1 MKILLIED
9 EKALAASIASYLKKE
24 NSIVETAYTFEE
36 AISKAGINVYDCILV
51 DLMLPDGNGL
61 DIIRELKQ
69 GRNETGIIITSAKDS
84 LDDKLTGL
92 DTGADDYLTKP
103 FHLAELNARIKSLIR
118 RKQHSGDIIIRNGE
132 IEVNTSTSEVHIN
145 SEKVDLT
152 RKEYELLVFFLSNR
166 GRVVTKESIAEHLWG
181 DFIVEADTFDFIYTH
196 IKNLRKKIENKS
208 GKNRVKTVYGMGYK
222 FE

>member
-69 GRNETGIIITSAKDS
+69 GRNETGIIIISAKDS

>member
-9 EKALAASIASYLKKE
+9 EKALSASIASYLKKE

-51 DLMLPDGNGL
+51 DLMLPDGDGL

-92 DTGADDYLTKP
+92 ETGADDYLTKP

-132 IEVNTSTSEVHIN
+132 IEVNTSTSEVRIN
-145 SEKVDLT
+145 SEKIDLT
-152 RKEYELLVFFLSNR
+152 RKEYELLVFFLSNK
-166 GRVVTKESIAEHLWG
+166 GRVITKESIAEHLWG

-208 GKNRVKTVYGMGYK
+208 GKNRIKTVYGMGYK